1 MYAVPTFLGSPKAL
15 NGVPSLQGKAHWPTF
30 LFPFFLIL
38 LRPDLA
44 TILACTWRRPV
55 VSIVTGTSGT
65 FALNFRDSHSLEHE
79 VKFFNCCWRNL
90 EKTIIWYRLITLRIF
105 LIRYRYP
112 ISFYFLNLNNFKSIY
127 NVPNK
132 FLIYIC
138 FSFFKLL
145 LCFDI

>member
-1 MYAVPTFLGSPKAL
+1 MRKKRRDIKLYAVPTFLGSPKAL

-30 LFPFFLIL
+30 PFPFFLIL

-79 VKFFNCCWRNL
+79 VKFFNCWRRNHNWENHNL
-90 EKTIIWYRLITLRIF
+90 VSINNSKNF
-105 LIRYRYP
+105 SYP
-112 ISFYFLNLNNFKSIY
+112 LSISYFLL
-127 NVPNK
+127 
-132 FLIYIC
+132 
-138 FSFFKLL
+138 FFK
-145 LCFDI
+145 FKQFQKHI